1 MHTQSQ
7 TQAVTMMMEVQAMHT
22 QAQTQAVTTG
32 TRSVRELAPSPASTV
47 KVDLHEV
54 QQDATSPHACPT
66 ASDQP
71 DLDASSEG
79 TTHAYAISHP
89 SASAFL
95 SSLLEGTQPSEA
107 AASPARSGL
116 SPARSGLS
124 PARTMLPCQFSACGR
139 IKGAMRGYIVRRYHR
154 YLLQPQ
160 AYTRRGHGYATHT
173 AIASPGSPV
182 AKEHYLGLL
191 ERLGLP
197 VSASSSSKPFPVERD
212 PPGQISSGDN
222 EGCGAQTHAYLDR
235 KPGGLSGTCL
245 VNQLAES
252 SQSCIA

>member
-139 IKGAMRGYIVRRYHR
+139 IKGSACFFTSDAIPFF
-154 YLLQPQ
+154 LLYALPCMPQ
-160 AYTRRGHGYATHT
+160 H
-173 AIASPGSPV
+173 S
-182 AKEHYLGLL
+182 L
-191 ERLGLP
+191 
-197 VSASSSSKPFPVERD
+197 SS
-212 PPGQISSGDN
+212 
-222 EGCGAQTHAYLDR
+222 
-235 KPGGLSGTCL
+235 
-245 VNQLAES
+245 QLATTY
-252 SQSCIA
+252 QVQIDMPVVFRPYLAHA